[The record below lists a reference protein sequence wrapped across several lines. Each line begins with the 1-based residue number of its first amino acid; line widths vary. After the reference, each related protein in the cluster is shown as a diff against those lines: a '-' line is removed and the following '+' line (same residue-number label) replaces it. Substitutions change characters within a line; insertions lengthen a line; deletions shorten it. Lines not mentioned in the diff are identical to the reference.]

1 MGGAAGSIV
10 LVDAG
15 PPVTVD
21 DSVVGTGTNQF
32 NYVGGW
38 GHCDPCTTVTTPPLY
53 NSTNSWAD
61 GGDAGERESAT
72 FAFIGQQ
79 ISFYGVQDP
88 RNGIGTVSIDG
99 GSETS
104 VDFYAAARAG
114 NRLLWRSPVLVR
126 GAHSFR
132 LRTTGTKN
140 ASSTGVTVVVDRV
153 DVQ

>member
-1 MGGAAGSIV
+1 MGGAAGAT
-10 LVDAG
+10 LMDAG

-38 GHCDPCTTVTTPPLY
+38 GHCNPCTTMSTPPLY
-53 NSTNSWAD
+53 NMTNSWA
-61 GGDAGERESAT
+61 GGADAGQSEFAT

-79 ISFYGVQDP
+79 ISFYGLLDP
-88 RNGIGTVSIDG
+88 RNGIGAASVDG
-99 GSETS
+99 GAETS
-104 VDFYAAARAG
+104 VDFYASARAG
-114 NRLLWRSPVLVR
+114 NRLLWKSPVLTR
-126 GAHSFR
+126 GAHSFK

-140 ASSTGVTVVVDRV
+140 AASSGFTIVVDRV